1 MLLPRAGQRIDYR
14 CCCGGQGQ
22 SIDAAVVDK
31 VMLKG
36 HGECKLV
43 RDAFSDVHERVASQM
58 ARRWRQKYKS
68 IEEMAIS
75 RRRLS

>member
-1 MLLPRAGQRIDYR
+1 MCD
-14 CCCGGQGQ
+14 
-22 SIDAAVVDK
+22 DANVLIEELKWIEEMYSDAK

-75 RRRLS
+75 RRHLS